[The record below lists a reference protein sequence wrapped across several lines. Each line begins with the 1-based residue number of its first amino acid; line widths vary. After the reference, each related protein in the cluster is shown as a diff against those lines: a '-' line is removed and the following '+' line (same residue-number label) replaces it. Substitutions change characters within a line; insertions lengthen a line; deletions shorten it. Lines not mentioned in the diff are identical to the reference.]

1 MRHLLI
7 WLTAALASAAV
18 AEERRVISPRPDAV
32 SVTIYRDLFAMITET
47 RTVDLPAGPVTLQF
61 DGVVET
67 LIPQSAVITGA
78 GRSLAESNYD
88 FERLTPANLLRH
100 HIGET
105 VTLMRTHRATGKV
118 RQVAATV
125 VAANAE
131 GVVFRTV
138 DGNEALACSGLPE
151 QLTFSEIPGELKAT
165 PTLSIQLAAGA
176 AGKREVRVSY
186 IAHGFGWRADYVGQ
200 LPSEQPSMDLL
211 GWITLHNLTNATFR
225 DAQVQVIAGRLN
237 LLDAE
242 EERGSGILGNSY
254 DFGIDDQLDYA
265 RDAYIAEMREEFEDD
280 GWDVEHFSGCYPFG
294 PGEIEAF
301 DIGVFPDLS
310 VVEAVQREAMG
321 VIDGQELEE
330 VTVTGFRMSMTV
342 RERLADYQLYRLPAN
357 TDLLARQS
365 KQVAFLH
372 KPDVKVER
380 FYGVRIA
387 SAEESFD
394 ALEDFIV
401 ANVMIGWRNRES
413 DGLGEPLPSGIVRI
427 FETGPSGLVFAGS
440 DKLRDS
446 PVDTPIE
453 LTIGSAVDLALTLD
467 NIDDEPAM
475 SPLALLTRRVSFP
488 LHLRVSNAKSSPV
501 LFELR
506 QGLLDELED
515 MSVSGASRETQRK
528 SGDYMW
534 RFQVPAN
541 GEATLSYKLRGKIHP
556 DEF

>member
-1 MRHLLI
+1 MRHLII
-7 WLTAALASAAV
+7 WVLAALATAAV

-100 HIGET
+100 HIGRS
-105 VTLMRTHRATGKV
+105 VTLMRTHRGTGKM

-125 VAANAE
+125 VAANTE

-151 QLTFSEIPGELKAT
+151 QLTFNEIPGELQST
-165 PTLSIQLAAGA
+165 PTLSIQLAAGT

-200 LPSEQPSMDLL
+200 LAGERPSMDLL
-211 GWITLHNLTNATFR
+211 GWITLHNLTNSTFR

-254 DFGIDDQLDYA
+254 NFGIDDQLDYA
-265 RDAYIAEMREEFEDD
+265 RDEYIADKREELEDEP
-280 GWDVEHFSGCYPFG
+280 WDVEHFSGCYPFG
-294 PGEIEAF
+294 PGEIEAN
-301 DIGVFPDLS
+301 DIGVFPNLS
-310 VVEAVQREAMG
+310 AAMAVQREAMG
-321 VIDGQELEE
+321 VVGSEELEE

-372 KPDVKVER
+372 KPDVRVER
-380 FYGVRIA
+380 FYAVRIA
-387 SAEESFD
+387 SAEESID
-394 ALEDFIV
+394 ALEDFIA
-401 ANVMIGWRNRES
+401 ANVNIAWRNHES

-453 LTIGSAVDLALTLD
+453 LTIGSAVDVALTLD
-467 NIDDEPAM
+467 NVHDEPPM
-475 SPLALLTRRVSFP
+475 NPFTLLTRRVSFP
-488 LHLRVSNAKSSPV
+488 LHLRVSNAKTSPV
-501 LFELR
+501 MFELR
-506 QGLLDELED
+506 QGPLEELEN
-515 MSVSGASRETQRK
+515 MRVSDASRETQRK

-534 RFQVPAN
+534 RFEVPAA
-541 GEATLSYKLRGKIHP
+541 GEAMLSYKLRGRINF
-556 DEF
+556 EY